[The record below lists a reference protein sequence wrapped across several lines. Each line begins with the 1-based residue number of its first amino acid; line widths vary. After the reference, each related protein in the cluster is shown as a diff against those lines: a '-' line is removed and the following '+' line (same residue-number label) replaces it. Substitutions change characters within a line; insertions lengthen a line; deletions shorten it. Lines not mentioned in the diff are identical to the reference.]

1 MIAIIVPVIL
11 THRTDTLMW
20 MLTETMYV
28 QPIFMPCSP
37 MRLGHVQAVT
47 STFTHTSPLSCPQL
61 RGYVSLP
68 FLHNK
73 R

>member
-1 MIAIIVPVIL
+1 MIVPVSL
-11 THRTDTLMW
+11 SHRTDTLMG

-28 QPIFMPCSP
+28 QPICMPCSP
-37 MRLGHVQAVT
+37 MRLGHVT
-47 STFTHTSPLSCPQL
+47 SKFTHTSPLTCPQL

-68 FLHNK
+68 FLHSK

>member
-1 MIAIIVPVIL
+1 MIVPVSIS
-11 THRTDTLMW
+11 HRTDTLMG

-28 QPIFMPCSP
+28 QPICMPCSP
-37 MRLGHVQAVT
+37 MRHVQAVT
-47 STFTHTSPLSCPQL
+47 STFTHTSPLTCPQL

-68 FLHNK
+68 FLHSK